1 MSLAMTLQFCSSNGS
16 VVAGRLPE
24 AALKGKFNGEGSVEP
39 PYHLIYWDPNQ
50 PMALP
55 SLQR

>member
-1 MSLAMTLQFCSSNGS
+1 ME

-24 AALKGKFNGEGSVEP
+24 AALKGKFNGEGLVEP